1 MHGNKGLM
9 EDLQAVFQ
17 DSKMHVRK
25 TSQKIKTRKVSSIRG
40 NNHDH
45 DIKNINYRI
54 SHLQNFSSDCF
65 SGVILII
72 EDSTALEY
80 LHNEFKEVQKEIRIL
95 ASPIGTETKL
105 QKCIRELTVMISHID
120 NPEMK
125 DSLNEV
131 ITRLKG
137 GGLKKPKLKINSNDY
152 DIGTITSILD
162 MSPDDISKRMPSLID
177 SPEYIPMV
185 SIRISLEELRN
196 WDLNAFCI
204 ENEFEFIYAMLNDFD
219 LIQRYHI
226 NHLVL
231 YKFIS
236 RIKEKCNQ

>member
-1 MHGNKGLM
+1 M
-9 EDLQAVFQ
+9 
-17 DSKMHVRK
+17 
-25 TSQKIKTRKVSSIRG
+25 
-40 NNHDH
+40 
-45 DIKNINYRI
+45 
-54 SHLQNFSSDCF
+54 
-65 SGVILII
+65 
-72 EDSTALEY
+72 EY